1 MMRKTSVIL
10 LSAATGAALM
20 LFVTQPRSVMMGSS
34 ARAATSDTYRQLNLF
49 GDVFERV
56 RSDYVEKP
64 DDSKLVESAISG
76 MLTGLDPHSSYMDA
90 KSFRY
95 MQVQT
100 RGEFG
105 GLGIEVTMED
115 GLIKVVSPIDD
126 TPASKAGIMA
136 NDIITNLD
144 DEAVQ
149 GLTLNQAVEKMRGP
163 VNTKIKLKIIRKGQ
177 DNPIDVTLV
186 RDNIRV
192 RSVRARVE
200 SEDIAYIRIT
210 TFNEQTTEGLK
221 REIGA
226 LTTQIGD
233 DKLKGFIIDMRNNP
247 GGLLEEAVTVSDTFL
262 ERGEIVSTRGR
273 NAEETQRRTAHPG
286 DLTKGKPVI
295 VLINGGSASASE
307 IVAGALQDHKRA
319 TLVGTRSFG
328 KGSVQTIIP
337 LGSGNGALRLTTA
350 RYFTPSGKSI
360 QAKGIVPDI
369 EVLQDVPD
377 ELKSRTD
384 TKGEASLRGH
394 LKSEGDEKTGSQSYV
409 PPDAKDDKALK
420 MADDLLHGVKVN
432 ASAPASGD
440 KAAVDKAAI
449 DNAPDKPAAKEA
461 N

>member
-1 MMRKTSVIL
+1 MRKTLLIL
-10 LSAATGAALM
+10 LSVAAGAAATL
-20 LFVTQPRSVMMGSS
+20 LLTQPRAALVGST
-34 ARAATSDTYRQLNLF
+34 ARAASTDTYRQLNLF

-64 DDSKLVESAISG
+64 DDTKLIETAISG

-90 KSFRY
+90 KSFKD

-126 TPASKAGIMA
+126 TPASKAGILA
-136 NDIITNLD
+136 NDIITNID
-144 DEAVQ
+144 DDAVQ

-163 VNTKIKLKIIRKGQ
+163 VNTKIKLKVVRKGQ
-177 DNPIDVTLV
+177 DKPMELTLT

-200 SEDIAYIRIT
+200 GDDIAYIRIT

-221 REIGA
+221 REMA
-226 LTTQIGD
+226 SLTTQIGD
-233 DKLKGFIIDMRNNP
+233 KLKGYIIDLRNNP
-247 GGLLEEAVTVSDTFL
+247 GGLLEEAVSVSDAFL
-262 ERGEIVSTRGR
+262 DRGEIVSTRGR
-273 NAEETQRRTAHPG
+273 NAEETQRRTAKAG
-286 DLTKGKPVI
+286 DLAKGKPVI

-360 QAKGIVPDI
+360 QAKGISPDI
-369 EVLQDVPD
+369 EVLQDLPD
-377 ELKSRTD
+377 DVKAKSDTN

-394 LKSEGDEKTGSQSYV
+394 LKAEGDEQTGSQSYV
-409 PPDAKDDKALK
+409 PPDAKNDKALK
-420 MADDLLHGVKVN
+420 TGADLLHGIKQTTS
-432 ASAPASGD
+432 SAPAPD
-440 KAAVDKAAI
+440 KATTNKAA
-449 DNAPDKPAAKEA
+449 N
-461 N
+461 